1 MGTGNLNPYELHQ
14 AGEERRL
21 RVQTEMERLRA
32 ADPLLRRGR
41 ALAAGLLK
49 NAARRFLR
57 AAERLEAGRYE
68 EQASGA

>member
-14 AGEERRL
+14 AGEQRRSQ
-21 RVQTEMERLRA
+21 VQEEMELLRA
-32 ADPLLRRGR
+32 ADPLLRRAR

>member
-1 MGTGNLNPYELHQ
+1 MGTGNLNPYELHE
-14 AGEERRL
+14 AGERR
-21 RVQTEMERLRA
+21 RSQVQKEMERLRA

-41 ALAAGLLK
+41 ALAANLLK